1 MINLITV
8 QEKEMIDMTAVNNG
22 TQPVA
27 QWIRWIARIIS
38 SLAAAFWLFI
48 LIDILLCDLVV
59 GCISVTWDMALL
71 LFLVVAS
78 ITSVAIAWRWENI
91 GGPVLIFW
99 GLIFT
104 AIAYVTSRPH
114 QAFSMLVTGV
124 PFLIAGLLFLA
135 SWWSRRIVLNH

>member
-1 MINLITV
+1 
-8 QEKEMIDMTAVNNG
+8 MTAINNG

-27 QWIRWIARIIS
+27 QWMRWIARIIS
-38 SLAAAFWLFI
+38 SLAAAFWLLI
-48 LIDILLCDLVV
+48 LIDILLCDLLV
-59 GCISVTWDMALL
+59 GCVSVTWDMALL

-78 ITSVAIAWRWENI
+78 VASVAIAWRWENI

-99 GLIFT
+99 GLAFT

-124 PFLIAGLLFLA
+124 PFLIAGLLFLV
-135 SWWSRRIVLNH
+135 SWWSHRVAMNH

>member
-1 MINLITV
+1 M
-8 QEKEMIDMTAVNNG
+8 MTVNNG

-38 SLAAAFWLFI
+38 SLAAAFWLLI

-59 GCISVTWDMALL
+59 GCVSVTWDMALL

-78 ITSVAIAWRWENI
+78 IASVAIAWRWESI

-99 GLIFT
+99 GFAFT
-104 AIAYVTSRPH
+104 AIAYITSRPH

-124 PFLIAGLLFLA
+124 PFLIAGLLLLA
-135 SWWSRRIVLNH
+135 NWWSRRIVLNH

>member
-1 MINLITV
+1 
-8 QEKEMIDMTAVNNG
+8 MTTANNKS
-22 TQPVA
+22 QQIA
-27 QWIRWIARIIS
+27 LWLRWIARIIS

-99 GLIFT
+99 GFAFA

-114 QAFSMLVTGV
+114 LAFSMLVTGV
-124 PFLIAGLLFLA
+124 PFLIAGLFFLA
-135 SWWSRRIVLNH
+135 SWSSRRIVLNH